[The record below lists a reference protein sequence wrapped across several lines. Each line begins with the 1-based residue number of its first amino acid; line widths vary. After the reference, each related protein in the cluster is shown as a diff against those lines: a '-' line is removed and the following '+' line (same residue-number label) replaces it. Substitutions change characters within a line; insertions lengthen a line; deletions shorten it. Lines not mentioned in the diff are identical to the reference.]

1 MAAEEHPHH
10 FREAAHER
18 MELLREAAI
27 EAEFET
33 GRREETVEEARAS
46 IHVRLARMSLGS
58 VLLLAGVAM
67 LALPGPGWLTIA
79 AGLAVLAK
87 DVAWAERA
95 LDRVRRR
102 LPADEDGSV
111 STPVVVLSV
120 LVAVAAFGVS
130 IWWYFLR

>member
-1 MAAEEHPHH
+1 MTVAGEPGHEHP
-10 FREAAHER
+10 RWDQ
-18 MELLREAAI
+18 LREAAI

-33 GRREETVEEARAS
+33 GRREETVQEARAS
-46 IHVRLARMSLGS
+46 IHVRLARMTLGTI
-58 VLLLAGVAM
+58 LLFAGVLM

-79 AGLAVLAK
+79 GGLAVLSK

-120 LVAVAAFGVS
+120 LIALGTVS
-130 IWWYFLR
+130 LTAWWYLLR

>member
-1 MAAEEHPHH
+1 M
-10 FREAAHER
+10 
-18 MELLREAAI
+18 
-27 EAEFET
+27 T
-33 GRREETVEEARAS
+33 
-46 IHVRLARMSLGS
+46 LGS
-58 VLLLAGVAM
+58 LLLVAGVAM

-95 LDRVRRR
+95 LERVRRR

-120 LVAVAAFGVS
+120 IVAVVAVAGS
-130 IWWYFLR
+130 IWWYLVR

>member
-1 MAAEEHPHH
+1 MAVRGEASPEHP
-10 FREAAHER
+10 RWEA
-18 MELLREAAI
+18 LREAAI

-33 GRREETVEEARAS
+33 GRREDTVEEARSA
-46 IHVRLARMSLGS
+46 IHVRLARMTLGS
-58 VLLLAGVAM
+58 LLLVAGVAM

-79 AGLAVLAK
+79 GGLAILAK

-95 LDRVRRR
+95 LERVRRR

-120 LVAVAAFGVS
+120 IVAVVAVAGS
-130 IWWYFLR
+130 IWWYLVR

>member
-1 MAAEEHPHH
+1 MALAGEPGHEHQ
-10 FREAAHER
+10 RWDR
-18 MELLREAAI
+18 LREAAI

-33 GRREETVEEARAS
+33 GRREDTVEEARAS
-46 IHVRLARMSLGS
+46 IHVRLARMTLGS
-58 VLLLAGVAM
+58 LVLFAGVLM
-67 LALPGPGWLTIA
+67 LALPGPGWLAIA
-79 AGLAVLAK
+79 GGLAILSK

-95 LDRVRRR
+95 LERVRRR

-120 LVAVAAFGVS
+120 LLALGAASLS